1 MSVTEHRRG
10 LDCGGMTVL
19 AAIFVPVIIAVFAM
33 QMERFETYCTRC
45 TTAPVTADPTN

>member
-1 MSVTEHRRG
+1 
-10 LDCGGMTVL
+10 MTVL

-45 TTAPVTADPTN
+45 TTQPSTVDTAN